1 MTSTENA
8 LQTAVRLVLNL
19 LPEQGVTAE
28 HIREAAEDVHF
39 MLSRRSEVPTIAELI
54 RHVES
59 LTIVFQDV
67 GTSLIDTKG
76 HVEWLSERRAE
87 TQWKFWERYRRY
99 MEDQLL
105 MPPKVVRRLDDVTDS
120 VLSKLEDPMRPGP
133 WDRRGLVVGHVQSG
147 KTSNYTGLICKAADA
162 GYRLIVVLA
171 GIHNSL
177 RSQTQLRL
185 DEGFLGFDSQFQTRS
200 DEAGESHFIGV
211 GRLPG
216 FERLYAGSLTTSLES
231 GDFKA
236 ARAKSLALPVV
247 DVPVLLVVKKHSKI
261 IKYIHSWITG
271 MQGAVDPETGRKIV
285 RDVPL
290 LLIDDEADNAS
301 IDTSSE
307 DSDSPSAI
315 NREIRRLLHAFD
327 RSAYVG
333 YTATPFANIYADPYE
348 DHDDFGDDIFPRSFI
363 EVLQAPSNYFG
374 PDRIFGL
381 DDAGE
386 RGAVPIH
393 RAIQDES
400 HWMPSGHRK
409 DWQPPAE
416 AFPSSLTA
424 AMLDFVLS
432 NAARR
437 ARGQGAAHNSMLIH
451 VTRFQDVQQRVSEQV
466 NDALLTI
473 RDRLRYG
480 DAASESQVE
489 DELRERWEDNFVPTT
504 EWFRVSDESLMPL
517 SWADVQPH
525 ILPAVEKIK
534 IRTMNGYS
542 KDSLDYYENRASG
555 LSVIAIGGDKLSRGL
570 TLEGLSVSY
579 YLRASRMYDT
589 LMQMGRWFGYRPGY
603 EDLCRLYT
611 TPDLRSWYR
620 EITLAA
626 NELRA
631 ELQEMAAQGA
641 TPIDYGLRVRRSPAG
656 LSVTAA
662 NKMRRAQRVQ
672 LSFSGANP
680 ETVLFDV
687 RPSTLRANEEAL
699 TSFLEHVK
707 DERGKPEKRSGN
719 YLWRHVSG
727 DLVAQNFFDSY
738 KSEAMAWRV
747 RPDLIS
753 KYIKAAL
760 GAGELGDWTVVL
772 VSNTAKIDKE
782 GKPTERATYAGIDV
796 GLTTRSLIPDGETGV
811 ADGSSGRRMREL
823 RDEHRYAIRRILSPS
838 DELIDL
844 TDEQTADALELT
856 ITRYEADPGQRT
868 TAPTTPS
875 GPAIRLQRRPDQA
888 LLVIYPLDNSR
899 HSDLVGMPMVGFY
912 VSFPHS
918 EKHVTAE
925 YFVNPIWQQLQAAGM
940 AFDEGDE

>member
-1 MTSTENA
+1 MTSNDDG

-19 LPEQGVTAE
+19 LPEQGVTTE
-28 HIREAAEDVHF
+28 DIRGAAEDVHL
-39 MLSRRSEVPTIAELI
+39 MLSRRGDVPSLEELV

-67 GTSLIDTKG
+67 GTSLVDTKG
-76 HVEWLSERRAE
+76 HEEWLSERRAE

-120 VLSKLEDPMRPGP
+120 ILSKLEDPLRPGP

-171 GIHNSL
+171 GVHNSL

-200 DEAGESHFIGV
+200 DEAGENHFIGA
-211 GRLPG
+211 GLLPG

-247 DVPVLLVVKKHSKI
+247 DVPVLLVVKKHAKI
-261 IKYIHSWITG
+261 IRYIHSWITG
-271 MQGAVDPETGRKIV
+271 MQGTVDPESGRKIV

-307 DSDSPSAI
+307 DSDTPSAI

-333 YTATPFANIYADPYE
+333 YTATPFANIYADPHE
-348 DHDDFGDDIFPRSFI
+348 DHEDFGDDIFPRSFI

-374 PDRIFGL
+374 PDRVFGL
-381 DDAGE
+381 DDSDGM
-386 RGAVPIH
+386 GAVPIH

-400 HWMPSGHRK
+400 AWMPAGHRK
-409 DWQPPAE
+409 DWQPAAEDFPA
-416 AFPSSLTA
+416 SLAA

-432 NAARR
+432 NAVRR
-437 ARGQGAAHNSMLIH
+437 ARGQGTAHNSMLVH
-451 VTRFQDVQQRVSEQV
+451 VTRFQDVQQRVTEQV

-480 DAASESQVE
+480 DARSESQIR
-489 DELRERWEDNFVPTT
+489 DELRERWKNDFVPTT
-504 EWFRVSDESLMPL
+504 EWFHVSGDPVEPL
-517 SWADVQPH
+517 SWHDVEPH

-534 IRTMNGYS
+534 VRTMNGYS
-542 KDSLDYYENRASG
+542 KESLDYYENRASG
-555 LSVIAIGGDKLSRGL
+555 LSVIAVGGDKLSRGL

-631 ELQEMAAQGA
+631 ELEEMAAQGA
-641 TPIDYGLRVRRSPAG
+641 TPIDYGLRVRTSPAG

-662 NKMRRAQRVQ
+662 NKMRRAQKVK

-687 RPSTLRANEEAL
+687 RPSTLANNEQVVA
-699 TSFLEHVK
+699 SFLEQLPHGQGQPSQ
-707 DERGKPEKRSGN
+707 EQGN
-719 YLWRHVSG
+719 YVWRHIEG
-727 DLVAQNFFDSY
+727 DLVAREFFDAY
-738 KSEAMAWRV
+738 KSDPMAWRV

-753 KYIKAAL
+753 QYIKACVRAD
-760 GAGELGDWTVVL
+760 ELSDWTVVL
-772 VSNTAKIDKE
+772 VSNSK
-782 GKPTERATYAGIDV
+782 RAV
-796 GLTTRSLIPDGETGV
+796 GQGESRPEVEFANLKLRPVTRSLIPDGEPGQ
-811 ADGSSGRRMREL
+811 REREL
-823 RDEHRYAIRRILSPS
+823 HAESRYAIRRVLSPS
-838 DELIDL
+838 DELLDL
-844 TDEQTADALELT
+844 TQEQRDAALALT
-856 ITRYEADPGQRT
+856 QEWYDDDPGKRT
-868 TAPTTPS
+868 SRPKTPS
-875 GPAIRLQRRPDQA
+875 GPAIRFQRRPEQA
-888 LLVIYPLDNSR
+888 LLLLYIIDNSKYQEVVDR
-899 HSDLVGMPMVGFY
+899 PMVGFY

-918 EKHVTAE
+918 KRNVTAE
-925 YFVNPIWQQLQAAGM
+925 YLVNPIWQQLQAAGM
-940 AFDEGDE
+940 AVDEDSE

>member
-1 MTSTENA
+1 MTSIDDA

-19 LPEQGVTAE
+19 LPEQGVTTE
-28 HIREAAEDVHF
+28 HIRAAAEDVHF
-39 MLSRRSEVPTIAELI
+39 MLSRRGGEVASLEELV

-59 LTIVFQDV
+59 LTIVFQEP
-67 GTSLIDTKG
+67 GSSLLDTKG

-105 MPPKVVRRLDDVTDS
+105 MPPKVVRRLDNVTDS
-120 VLSKLEDPMRPGP
+120 ILSKLEDPTRPGP

-200 DEAGESHFIGV
+200 DEAGENHFIGA
-211 GRLPG
+211 GLLPG

-247 DVPVLLVVKKHSKI
+247 DVPVLLVVKKHAKI
-261 IKYIHSWITG
+261 IRYIHSWITG

-301 IDTSSE
+301 IDTSAE
-307 DSDSPSAI
+307 DSDAPSAI

-333 YTATPFANIYADPYE
+333 YTATPFANIYADPHE

-374 PDRIFGL
+374 PDRVFGL
-381 DDAGE
+381 DDAE
-386 RGAVPIH
+386 DMGAVPIH
-393 RAIQDES
+393 RAIQDETS
-400 HWMPSGHRK
+400 WMPPGHRK

-416 AFPSSLTA
+416 AFPASLTA

-437 ARGQGAAHNSMLIH
+437 ARGQSSAHNSMLVH
-451 VTRFQDVQQRVSEQV
+451 VTRFQDVQERVTEQV

-480 DAASESQVE
+480 DARSELQIG
-489 DELRERWEDNFVPTT
+489 DELRQRWEEEFVPTT
-504 EWFRVSDESLMPL
+504 EWFRASGDPL
-517 SWADVQPH
+517 APLTWDDVRPH
-525 ILPAVEKIK
+525 VLPAVEKIK
-534 IRTMNGYS
+534 VRTMNGYS
-542 KDSLDYYENRASG
+542 KDSLDYYENRATG
-555 LSVIAIGGDKLSRGL
+555 LSVIAVGGDKLSRGL

-641 TPIDYGLRVRRSPAG
+641 TPIDYGLRVRTSPAG

-662 NKMRRAQRVQ
+662 NKMRRAQKVK

-687 RPSTLRANEEAL
+687 RPGVLRNNEEVVA
-699 TSFLEHVK
+699 SFLDQITAESGTPSREH
-707 DERGKPEKRSGN
+707 GN
-719 YLWRHVSG
+719 YVWRGVGG
-727 DLVAQNFFDSY
+727 DSVAREFFDGY
-738 KSEAMAWRV
+738 KSDPTAWRV

-753 KYIKAAL
+753 QYIKACVRAD
-760 GAGELGDWTVVL
+760 ELTDWTVVL
-772 VSNTAKIDKE
+772 VSNSAA
-782 GKPTERATYAGIDV
+782 ATKQGSPLREVDFANHRV
-796 GLTTRSLIPDGETGV
+796 KLVTRSLIPDGEPGQ
-811 ADGSSGRRMREL
+811 REREL
-823 RDEHRYAIRRILSPS
+823 NDEARYAIRRVLSPS
-838 DELIDL
+838 DELLDL
-844 TDEQTADALELT
+844 TEQQRDLALALT
-856 ITRYEADPGQRT
+856 KKWYEEDPGKRT
-868 TAPTTPS
+868 SVPSSPS
-875 GPAIRLQRRPDQA
+875 GPAIRLQRRPNQA
-888 LLVIYPLDNSR
+888 LLLLYPIDNSKYKTAVER
-899 HSDLVGMPMVGFY
+899 PMVGFY

-918 EKHVTAE
+918 ERNVMAE
-925 YFVNPIWQQLQAAGM
+925 YLVNPIWQQLQDAGVT
-940 AFDEGDE
+940 FDEDSE